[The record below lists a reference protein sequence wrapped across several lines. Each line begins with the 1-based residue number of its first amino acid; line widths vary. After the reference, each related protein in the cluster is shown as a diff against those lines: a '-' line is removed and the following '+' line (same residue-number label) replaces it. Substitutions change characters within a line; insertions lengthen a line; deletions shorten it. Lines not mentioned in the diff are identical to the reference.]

1 MIKLPESEMENRCV
15 ILEVV
20 HKPLKLS
27 QMDELYYLDGDD
39 KQDDDTRDK
48 IPIRSTEQLREQMER
63 GGAIKVVCSSYYYK
77 IRWQVREEMGVD
89 EIEI

>member
-1 MIKLPESEMENRCV
+1 MENRCV

-63 GGAIKVVCSSYYYK
+63 GVGTEGHSFCMKYIFYAPAGAI
-77 IRWQVREEMGVD
+77 
-89 EIEI
+89 